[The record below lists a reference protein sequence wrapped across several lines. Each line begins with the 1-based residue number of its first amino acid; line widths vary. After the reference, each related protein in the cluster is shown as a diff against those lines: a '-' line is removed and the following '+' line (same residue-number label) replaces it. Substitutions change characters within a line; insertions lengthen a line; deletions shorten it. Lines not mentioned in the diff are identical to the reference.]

1 VELSVY
7 LRALRR
13 RWPIVLGVPLLAIL
27 IALAQLALWTPTYS
41 TIVRARVIYQDNQP
55 PTSDF
60 EYGGFYTFGA
70 SEYNIDDLVEVVRGN
85 VFAGAVAE
93 RLEVAGVN
101 MSAGDVGTSISS
113 DRTHRILSVHV
124 ASKDQ
129 GRAVEIARAVA
140 DELELDATAYLGLD
154 KLESKALIDII
165 DRPTDATPDTSRMLL
180 LLAMQVVAGL
190 GAGVLIAFLVDYLD
204 DSLRD
209 AETVEAVLG
218 VPHLATIP
226 NGPRR

>member
-1 VELSVY
+1 MELSVY

-13 RWPIVLGVPLLAIL
+13 RWPFVLGVPLIAIL
-27 IALAQLALWTPTYS
+27 IALVQVALWTPTYS
-41 TIVRARVIYQDNQP
+41 TVVRARVIYQNNQP
-55 PTSDF
+55 PTTDF

-85 VFAGAVAE
+85 VFAGAVAQ
-93 RLEVAGVN
+93 RLASAGVDVT
-101 MSAGDVGTSISS
+101 AGDIGQSLSS

-129 GRAVEIARAVA
+129 GRAVEVARAVA

-154 KLESKALIDII
+154 KLDSTALIDII
-165 DRPTDATPDTSRMLL
+165 DRPTDAAPDTNRMIL
-180 LLAMQVVAGL
+180 LLAMQVLAGI
-190 GAGVLIAFLVDYLD
+190 GAGMLIAFLVDYLD
-204 DSLRD
+204 ETLRD
-209 AETVEAVLG
+209 AETTEAVLG

-226 NGPRR
+226 SGSRR